1 MSASTAQTTA
11 GGQEL
16 IQPPPEHCPGTQS
29 EQAGK
34 SQACEGCPNQNI
46 CSTAPK
52 GPDPD
57 LPLIAE
63 RLSSIKH
70 KLLVLSGKGGVGKST
85 VSSQL
90 SFFLSSNKDRQV
102 GLLDI
107 DICGPSIPKIVGL
120 ENQSV
125 KTKTSLGW
133 EPVSVDENLVVMSVG
148 FLLNSPD
155 EAVIWRGP
163 KKNGLIK
170 QFLRDVYWDE
180 LDYLVIDTPPGTS
193 DEHLSIVQYL
203 KTAHIDG
210 AVIVTTP
217 QEVALLDVRKE
228 INFCKKVNI
237 PIIGVVENMSGFV
250 CPKCHTETKIF
261 APSTGGAKK
270 MCEELNLTFLGA
282 IPLDPMI
289 ARSCDEGKS
298 YIEQCPDSMASKAY
312 KEIFEKVVSIVE
324 AQK

>member
-52 GPDPD
+52 GPDPGIYTSNPVLENTIIITKIFKIIINYLINYFLD

-102 GLLDI
+102 STLYYAI
-107 DICGPSIPKIVGL
+107 SNI
-120 ENQSV
+120 
-125 KTKTSLGW
+125 
-133 EPVSVDENLVVMSVG
+133 
-148 FLLNSPD
+148 LN
-155 EAVIWRGP
+155 IIYKLCHG
-163 KKNGLIK
+163 
-170 QFLRDVYWDE
+170 Y
-180 LDYLVIDTPPGTS
+180 
-193 DEHLSIVQYL
+193 
-203 KTAHIDG
+203 
-210 AVIVTTP
+210 
-217 QEVALLDVRKE
+217 VR
-228 INFCKKVNI
+228 
-237 PIIGVVENMSGFV
+237 
-250 CPKCHTETKIF
+250 
-261 APSTGGAKK
+261 
-270 MCEELNLTFLGA
+270 L
-282 IPLDPMI
+282 
-289 ARSCDEGKS
+289 
-298 YIEQCPDSMASKAY
+298 
-312 KEIFEKVVSIVE
+312 
-324 AQK
+324 